1 MSKKDVSIIIG
12 DLKKQITALETNIKG
27 IVARRVRKLPAEKEI
42 KNHMQIVNSVLNQ
55 IFILFLIN
63 RIETEERGSKNE
75 EALVQARKL
84 SAAVLSYWEE
94 QVGREFDDLYESKR
108 PIHQHMKNTDVF
120 AHFKKIG
127 FIIDYFD
134 LFYAEDTRWQASLLT
149 IRTRFLITFC
159 NALNFKVLLKELDP
173 EYDTYVENTEII
185 ELLKTMF
192 NETVQ
197 AFWNQNVK
205 AEEFNILEM
214 NKALAL
220 IQFFKNFTSVIEDRE
235 THENFKK
242 KYSVWKKYIE
252 EKSEEQK
259 KTAEK
264 QASKKE
270 ADVKKPFRGRIPSS

>member
-1 MSKKDVSIIIG
+1 MTKKDVSIIIG
-12 DLKKQITALETNIKG
+12 DLRKQITALESNVKG
-27 IVARRVRKLPAEKEI
+27 IVARRVRKLPADKELQ
-42 KNHMQIVNSVLNQ
+42 NHMQIVNTLLNE

-63 RIETEERGSKNE
+63 RIEMEERRAKNE
-75 EALVQARKL
+75 DALVHARKL
-84 SAAVLSYWEE
+84 SATILSYWEE
-94 QVGREFDDLYESKR
+94 QVGRDFDELYESKR
-108 PIHQHMKNTDVF
+108 SVHMYMTNSEVF

-127 FIIDYFD
+127 FVIDYFD

-173 EYDTYVENTEII
+173 QNETYVENTEIL

-259 KTAEK
+259 LAD
-264 QASKKE
+264 QAANKKE
-270 ADVKKPFRGRIPSS
+270 AADKKPLRKRIFS